1 MQVDQAIRRVNRD
14 VVLVWAMHIALGVGV
29 ISALVVG
36 AAMGASPILLAA
48 IPCTLWVLMAING
61 VRETRNALQWPTL
74 IASGKLEEAE
84 REIERTI
91 RGFSILRSV
100 KLLSLHQLSVLKM
113 AQRQWGEAL
122 QLSKAIVRHKL
133 PKGHTLERASML
145 VLAGAAVQS
154 DQLPDAYM
162 AIGRL
167 RAMPLSLDEQLAL
180 LVAECSYCGKLSAW
194 NSLTNAMPEK
204 VRMAELLPADLA
216 AQVQA
221 WLAVAARHCNRDD
234 WGQYLIERCQLL
246 VDPARLCSQEPAFR
260 QLWPSIGNNTAPTG
274 TGV

>member
-1 MQVDQAIRRVNRD
+1 MQVDKAIRRVNRD
-14 VVLVWAMHIALGVGV
+14 VVLVWAMHIVIGLGL
-29 ISALVVG
+29 IMALVVG
-36 AAMGASPILLAA
+36 TAVGASPILLAA
-48 IPCTLWVLMAING
+48 IPCTLWVLLAING
-61 VRETRNALQWPTL
+61 VRETRNALQWPML
-74 IASGKLEEAE
+74 ISSGKLDEAE
-84 REIERTI
+84 QQIERTI
-91 RGFSILRSV
+91 RGFTILRSV

-133 PKGHTLERASML
+133 PKDHTLQRASML

-154 DQLPDAYM
+154 NQLQDAFM

-167 RAMPLSLDEQLAL
+167 RAMPLSLDEQLSL
-180 LVAECSYCGKLSAW
+180 LVAECAYCGKIGAW
-194 NSLTNAMPEK
+194 TSLADAVNDKA
-204 VRMAELLPADLA
+204 RMAELLPTDLA

-221 WLAVAARHCNRDD
+221 WLALASKHCNRTD
-234 WGQYLIERCQLL
+234 WEQYLIERCQLL

-260 QLWPSIGNNTAPTG
+260 QLWPTIGNTATTS